1 MERQPPPRLLPGK
14 DGRRTDGHP
23 AGHCGHLNAP
33 RGTLDGVAA
42 VADLA
47 GKSVST
53 QRRGKRSTKRTPSA
67 VSNDATLR
75 PTVNPQPPCG
85 AGQSARL
92 GQGNEMAKI
101 FPVEHRCILA
111 QAV

>member
-1 MERQPPPRLLPGK
+1 MAWLLSPIS
-14 DGRRTDGHP
+14 
-23 AGHCGHLNAP
+23 
-33 RGTLDGVAA
+33 
-42 VADLA
+42 LA
-47 GKSVST
+47 SDAIRWPNSVST